1 MIRLIIWLTG
11 KNTDMILLLKK
22 IFLFLTLIVFLSF
35 STYNGYTQSPQSQH
49 MVQQCGDGLYFL
61 FPVSTF
67 MYIHLHQ
74 DRAGKEQFI
83 QSFLLN
89 VTSTL
94 ALKIAV
100 NKERPNGKPWSFPS
114 AHTSV
119 SFQAA
124 AFIQKRYGW
133 KYGIFAYLAALFVGF
148 SRIYAEKHFIEDV
161 VAGAA
166 LGIGHSYL
174 FAKKYIALEKH
185 KISVNYSFYF

>member
-1 MIRLIIWLTG
+1 MT
-11 KNTDMILLLKK
+11 
-22 IFLFLTLIVFLSF
+22 LFLKNSFLILTLSIIFSILSF
-35 STYNGYTQSPQSQH
+35 DGYAQSPQSKQI
-49 MVQQCGDGLYFL
+49 VQRCGDGLYFL
-61 FPVSTF
+61 FPVGTF
-67 MYIHLHQ
+67 MYIHLNQ
-74 DRAGKEQFI
+74 DKAGKEQFI

-148 SRIYAEKHFIEDV
+148 SRIYAEKHYIEDV
-161 VAGAA
+161 IAGAA

-174 FAKKYIALEKH
+174 FTKKYIALKKN
-185 KISVNYSFYF
+185 KISVHYSFYF